1 MITYTRRER
10 VSDAVGAR
18 SVDNRPRKRRREVD
32 EFDDMKQA
40 LSMQEMEDPMLA
52 GEYSDSI
59 FSYMRE
65 LEPEILVEYSGYS
78 FSEMEPAVLDMIS
91 FLSENYVTR
100 TAPFHKYKTRRRSFV
115 SLLVARWIERRSHIH
130 IL

>member
-18 SVDNRPRKRRREVD
+18 SVDNRPGKRRREVD

-65 LEPEILVEYSGYS
+65 LEVLV
-78 FSEMEPAVLDMIS
+78 V
-91 FLSENYVTR
+91 
-100 TAPFHKYKTRRRSFV
+100 
-115 SLLVARWIERRSHIH
+115 LVAFS
-130 IL
+130 LVTLFDFSANY